1 MKYFDAHCHVQF
13 PQYEE
18 DRNALLASMREQ
30 EVGGLVVGVDFAS
43 SEKAVQ
49 LVKGSDTLFAAAGLH
64 PNYTQDQEFEE
75 AAFREL
81 AQRSEVVAIG
91 ECGLDYY
98 RPEDVAGAVA
108 LQKEV
113 FQKHIDLA
121 VELRKPLMIHARP
134 SKGSQDAYHDALD
147 MLRSAKREHGDALT
161 GNMHFF
167 VGGIEEARGFIDI
180 DFTLSYTAVLT
191 FTHDYDE
198 VVRYAPLTHLL
209 TETDAPYAAPAP
221 NRGKRNDP
229 LAVQKVVEAMAGIRG
244 EGEEEVRLHIL
255 KNAER
260 VFGISSGSAQE

>member
-13 PQYEE
+13 PHYAE
-18 DRNALLASMREQ
+18 DREALLASMRKT
-30 EVGGLVVGVDFAS
+30 EVGGLVVGVDLES
-43 SEKAVQ
+43 SQKAVDLAQ
-49 LVKGSDTLFAAAGLH
+49 KSDSLFAAAGLH
-64 PNYTQDQEFEE
+64 PNYTQDQQFDES
-75 AAFREL
+75 AFNEIAL
-81 AQRSEVVAIG
+81 QEKVVAIG
-91 ECGLDYY
+91 ECGLDYF
-98 RPEDVAGAVA
+98 RPEDVAGAEA

-113 FQKHIDLA
+113 FQKHIELA
-121 VELRKPLMIHARP
+121 VRLQKPLMIHARP
-134 SKGSQDAYHDALD
+134 SKGSQNAYHDALD

-167 VGGIEEARGFIDI
+167 VGGVEEARGFIDI
-180 DFTLSYTAVLT
+180 DFSLSYTAVLT

-244 EGEEEVRLHIL
+244 EDIETVRVHIL

-260 VFGISSGSAQE
+260 IFGISTGTT